1 MDPQIIDYILVGLFG
16 ALVGT
21 AELLSRYRDAPLRA
35 VANLYAAGY
44 IIINILAAMLALW
57 LLRLFG
63 VNFGLDPLTETSRLR
78 WVQVLAAGFASM
90 MIFRSSVFVLQVGD
104 QNVSIG
110 PSSILDV
117 FLTVLDRQIDRRMAR
132 VRAEE
137 VERIMK
143 GVSFNKSR
151 EQLPVVA
158 FALMQ
163 NLARED
169 QDTIVNKV
177 LQLST
182 NSGLTDS
189 ARSTALG
196 LALLDFVGGQVLE
209 EAVDLI
215 KDDISVSANGDARA
229 PGAEAGRE
237 ASIAAALSN
246 ALQTRAAGQPG
257 SGQPAPTP
265 APDEDEG
272 DGPAPADG

>member
-1 MDPQIIDYILVGLFG
+1 MDPLLIDYILVGLFG

-35 VANLYAAGY
+35 VLNIYAAGY

-63 VNFGLDPLTETSRLR
+63 VNFGLDPETETDKLR

-90 MIFRSSVFVLQVGD
+90 MLFRSSVFVLQVGD

-110 PSSILDV
+110 PSSVLEV

-132 VRAEE
+132 LRAEE
-137 VERIMK
+137 VERVMNGI
-143 GVSFNKSR
+143 SFTKAR

-158 FALMQ
+158 FALLQ

-169 QDTIVNKV
+169 QDAIINKV

-215 KDDISVSANGDARA
+215 KDDISVTENGDRRLPADE
-229 PGAEAGRE
+229 GGRE

-246 ALQTRAAGQPG
+246 ALQTRAGGSASPSQPD
-257 SGQPAPTP
+257 
-265 APDEDEG
+265 PDPG
-272 DGPAPADG
+272 DGGASSADSDPSE